1 MTLVDIMTLVDLQI
15 FVKEY
20 ANISYEAR
28 RFKQKEFAHLKCY

>member
-1 MTLVDIMTLVDLQI
+1 MTLVDIMTLVI

-28 RFKQKEFAHLKCY
+28 RSTQKEFAHLKCY